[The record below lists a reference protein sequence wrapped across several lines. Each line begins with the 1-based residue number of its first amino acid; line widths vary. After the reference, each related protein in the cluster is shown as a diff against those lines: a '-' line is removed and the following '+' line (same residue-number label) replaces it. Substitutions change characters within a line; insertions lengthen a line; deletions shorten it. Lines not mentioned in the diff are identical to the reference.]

1 MDYNA
6 YWNRVRKLIKAH
18 NISVEEFAKYIHIPR
33 STFYAWLRHERSP
46 EIGSVYNIAT
56 ALGVSVEFLVTG
68 EDEKSAAMRMEQ
80 TKTRKTAAVKIK
92 KLVGELQ
99 NEMGKI

>member
-6 YWNRVRKLIKAH
+6 YWNRVRALIKAH
-18 NISVEEFAKYIHIPR
+18 
-33 STFYAWLRHERSP
+33 
-46 EIGSVYNIAT
+46 YNIAT

-68 EDEKSAAMRMEQ
+68 KDGKNTAIRMEQ
-80 TKTRKTAAVKIK
+80 TKMRKTSAAKIK

-99 NEMGKI
+99 NEMLNI